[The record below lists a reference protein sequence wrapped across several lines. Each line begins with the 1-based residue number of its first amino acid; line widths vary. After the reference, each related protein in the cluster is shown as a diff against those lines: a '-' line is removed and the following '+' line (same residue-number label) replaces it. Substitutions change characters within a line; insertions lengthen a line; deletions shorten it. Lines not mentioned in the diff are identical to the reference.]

1 MYFIEIKLFF
11 DELRRA
17 RDAVA
22 LLASVFQRVLVVA
35 ESKVTAS
42 MLGILEASL

>member
-11 DELRRA
+11 DELRCAPLR
-17 RDAVA
+17 
-22 LLASVFQRVLVVA
+22 ASVFQRVLVVA

-42 MLGILEASL
+42 MLGISGANL